1 MTHDDMSC
9 DILPRLGEL
18 TCNRIFSMSHQ
29 MPFEL
34 CLGGSLGLSP
44 EFKTVEKSIAKNADT
59 LQHCTF
65 KSLLRKTSTY
75 LNCSH
80 HCALPC
86 KKKKKKQSVI
96 IDAVRCCS
104 KHPWRNSKTNLKLEW
119 ITITLCTSSRKT
131 YLQKIIQSRYTV
143 SCYWMNWLIWLIYT
157 EN

>member
-29 MPFEL
+29 TPFEL

-59 LQHCTF
+59 LQHCT
-65 KSLLRKTSTY
+65 SLLRKTSMY

-80 HCALPC
+80 HCAKCFAL
-86 KKKKKKQSVI
+86 
-96 IDAVRCCS
+96 
-104 KHPWRNSKTNLKLEW
+104 
-119 ITITLCTSSRKT
+119 
-131 YLQKIIQSRYTV
+131 
-143 SCYWMNWLIWLIYT
+143 
-157 EN
+157 